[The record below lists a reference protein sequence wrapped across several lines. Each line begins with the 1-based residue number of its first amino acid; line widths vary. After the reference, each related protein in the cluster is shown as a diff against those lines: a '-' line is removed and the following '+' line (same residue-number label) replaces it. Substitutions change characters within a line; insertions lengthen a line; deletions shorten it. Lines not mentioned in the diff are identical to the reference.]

1 MLPPRRYSAA
11 VESTPRRRRSD
22 GANWPQTFTPER
34 AETAVTQT
42 AGTYRWQSVSVETF
56 LGRLIALVA
65 PGEVAVFGI
74 DGRSR
79 SGKTSL
85 AAELGARGDDMA
97 IIHTDDIAWHHSFF
111 DWTPV
116 LITGVLEPL
125 RRDGPPVSFTPQ
137 AWIDRG
143 RSGSIDIPRG
153 TQVVLVEGVGAARAE
168 LTRWLD
174 ATIWVETP
182 EDVATRRTVELDRDP
197 PGFIDDWMR
206 AERAHLD
213 RDRPW
218 TRATV
223 ITSGTHRPGPT
234 NEMHANFGDGIEGGE
249 HARTFRVDGILFDSD
264 GVLVDSNEAAALVWN
279 DWARKWCPGFDFHRD
294 IQHGRRLQDIVAD
307 LVDAHHVTSATQ
319 ALSDMEM
326 ASATGVPSIAGVPG
340 LLAAMPADSWA
351 VVTSGRRAMALA
363 RLASAGLPRPR
374 VVVAAEDV
382 AAGKPAPEP
391 YLAGAHALDLE
402 PHHCAVF
409 EDAPLGIRSARAAGA
424 KVVIGVG
431 AATIAQDVDVTITD
445 LSGVTFDG
453 RTLTIEH
460 SGVIPPRS

>member
-1 MLPPRRYSAA
+1 
-11 VESTPRRRRSD
+11 
-22 GANWPQTFTPER
+22 
-34 AETAVTQT
+34 VTQT
-42 AGTYRWQSVSVETF
+42 AGTYRWQSLSVETF

-85 AAELGARGDDMA
+85 AAELGAFGDDMA

-174 ATIWVETP
+174 ATIWVETS
-182 EDVATRRTVELDRDP
+182 EDVAMRRTVELDRDP

-234 NEMHANFGDGIEGGE
+234 NEMHADFGDGIEGGE
-249 HARTFRVDGILFDSD
+249 HACTFRVDGILFDSD

-382 AAGKPAPEP
+382 ATGKPAPEP

-453 RTLTIEH
+453 RTLTITH
-460 SGVIPPRS
+460 SAVIRPRS

>member
-1 MLPPRRYSAA
+1 M
-11 VESTPRRRRSD
+11 
-22 GANWPQTFTPER
+22 
-34 AETAVTQT
+34 TQT
-42 AGTYRWQSVSVETF
+42 QGAYRWRSLSVATI
-56 LGRLIALVA
+56 LDRLIGSVA
-65 PGEVAVFGI
+65 PGEVAVIGI
-74 DGRSR
+74 DGRSK

-85 AAELGARGDDMA
+85 AAELGAPGDGVA

-116 LITGVLEPL
+116 LVTGLLEPL

-143 RSGSIDIPRG
+143 RSGSIDIRRG

-182 EDVATRRTVELDRDP
+182 EDVAMRRTVELDRDP

-223 ITSGTHRPGPT
+223 ITSGTHRSGPT
-234 NEMHANFGDGIEGGE
+234 DKMHADFGDAIEGGE

-326 ASATGVPSIAGVPG
+326 ASATGVPPIAGAPG
-340 LLAAMPADSWA
+340 LLAAMPADSWT

-382 AAGKPAPEP
+382 ATGKPAPEP
-391 YLAGAHALDLE
+391 YLAGAHALGLE
-402 PHHCAVF
+402 THHCAVF

-431 AATIAQDVDVTITD
+431 AATIGQDVDVTITD

-453 RTLTIEH
+453 RTLTIAH
-460 SGVIPPRS
+460 SAVIPPRS

>member
-1 MLPPRRYSAA
+1 MTQAR
-11 VESTPRRRRSD
+11 
-22 GANWPQTFTPER
+22 GA
-34 AETAVTQT
+34 
-42 AGTYRWQSVSVETF
+42 YRWQSLSAEA
-56 LGRLIALVA
+56 LLDRLIGLM
-65 PGEVAVFGI
+65 PHRDVAVIGI

-85 AAELGARGDDMA
+85 ADELGALGDNVA
-97 IIHTDDIAWHHSFF
+97 VIHTDDVAWHHSFF

-116 LITGVLEPL
+116 LVSGLLEPL
-125 RRDGPPVSFTPQ
+125 RRGGPPISFTPQ
-137 AWIDRG
+137 PWIDRG
-143 RSGSIDIPRG
+143 RAGSIDIPQG

-174 ATIWVETP
+174 ATIWVETS
-182 EDVATRRTVELDRDP
+182 EGAAMQRTVELDRDP

-223 ITSGTHRPGPT
+223 IASGAHHPGPDT
-234 NEMHANFGDGIEGGE
+234 GVHVDFGDAVDDGE
-249 HARTFRVDGILFDSD
+249 HARIFRVDGILFDSD

-294 IQHGRRLQDIVAD
+294 IQHGRRLEDIVAD
-307 LVDAHHVTSATQ
+307 LVDTHQIASAAQ
-319 ALSDMEM
+319 ALIDMEM
-326 ASATGVPSIAGVPG
+326 TLATGVPSIAGAVD
-340 LLAAMPADSWA
+340 LLAAMPADTWA
-351 VVTSGRRAMALA
+351 IVTSGLRPIALA
-363 RLASAGLPRPR
+363 RLASAGLPRPG

-382 AAGKPAPEP
+382 ATGKPAPEP
-391 YLAGAHALDLE
+391 YLAGADALGLE
-402 PHHCAVF
+402 PRHCAVF

-453 RTLTIEH
+453 RTLTITH
-460 SGVIPPRS
+460 PAVIPPRS

>member
-1 MLPPRRYSAA
+1 MT
-11 VESTPRRRRSD
+11 ETP
-22 GANWPQTFTPER
+22 
-34 AETAVTQT
+34 
-42 AGTYRWQSVSVETF
+42 GTYRWQSLSVETF

-85 AAELGARGDDMA
+85 TAELGALGDDMA

-143 RSGSIDIPRG
+143 RSGSIDVPRG

-182 EDVATRRTVELDRDP
+182 EDVAMRRTVELDRDP

-223 ITSGTHRPGPT
+223 ITSGTHRPSPT
-234 NEMHANFGDGIEGGE
+234 NQMHADFGDGIEGGE

-307 LVDAHHVTSATQ
+307 LVDADNIASATQ

-326 ASATGVPSIAGVPG
+326 ASATDVAAIAGVPG

-382 AAGKPAPEP
+382 ATGKPAPQP

-402 PHHCAVF
+402 PRHCAVF

-431 AATIAQDVDVTITD
+431 AATVAQDVDVTITD

-453 RTLTIEH
+453 RTLTITD
-460 SGVIPPRS
+460 SAVIPLRS

>member
-1 MLPPRRYSAA
+1 
-11 VESTPRRRRSD
+11 
-22 GANWPQTFTPER
+22 
-34 AETAVTQT
+34 
-42 AGTYRWQSVSVETF
+42 
-56 LGRLIALVA
+56 
-65 PGEVAVFGI
+65 
-74 DGRSR
+74 
-79 SGKTSL
+79 
-85 AAELGARGDDMA
+85 
-97 IIHTDDIAWHHSFF
+97 
-111 DWTPV
+111 
-116 LITGVLEPL
+116 
-125 RRDGPPVSFTPQ
+125 
-137 AWIDRG
+137 
-143 RSGSIDIPRG
+143 
-153 TQVVLVEGVGAARAE
+153 
-168 LTRWLD
+168 
-174 ATIWVETP
+174 
-182 EDVATRRTVELDRDP
+182 
-197 PGFIDDWMR
+197 
-206 AERAHLD
+206 
-213 RDRPW
+213 
-218 TRATV
+218 
-223 ITSGTHRPGPT
+223 
-234 NEMHANFGDGIEGGE
+234 
-249 HARTFRVDGILFDSD
+249 
-264 GVLVDSNEAAALVWN
+264 VLVDSNEAAALVWN

-382 AAGKPAPEP
+382 ATGKPAPEP

-431 AATIAQDVDVTITD
+431 AATIAEAVDVTITD

-453 RTLTIEH
+453 RTLTITH
-460 SGVIPPRS
+460 AAVIPPRS